1 MSKAKQ
7 IGTAAETGVRNHLLR
22 VGYSPLE
29 ARRNVLTG
37 GADQGDVWLESPRLG
52 LIVFEVKG
60 GASAKTASQEQIAK
74 WMQEAYTERSNASG
88 NYGFLVTQ
96 RSGFSAARSGNW
108 WAFAN
113 LSDLVNISS
122 STDANYSGRNNPIV
136 RLTLQELTDLIDG

>member
-22 VGYSPLE
+22 SGWTEIE

-37 GADQGDVWLESPRLG
+37 SLDQGDVWLDDKLHG

-60 GASAKTASQEQIAK
+60 GASAKSASQEQINK
-74 WMQEAYTERSNASG
+74 WFQEAVTERDNASAV
-88 NYGFLVTQ
+88 YGFLVTQ

-108 WAFAN
+108 WAFAS
-113 LSDLVNISS
+113 LSSLARLSNPDGDYLPNI
-122 STDANYSGRNNPIV
+122 DPIV
-136 RLTLQELTDLIDG
+136 RLTLEELTDLIRG

>member
-22 VGYSPLE
+22 SGWTELE

-37 GADQGDVWLESPRLG
+37 ALDQGDVWLNDPIQG

-74 WMQEAYTERSNASG
+74 WFQEAITERDNASATC
-88 NYGFLVTQ
+88 GFLVTQ

-108 WAFAN
+108 WAYAS
-113 LSDLVNISS
+113 LSSLIWITNADGDLHLAV
-122 STDANYSGRNNPIV
+122 DPIV
-136 RLTLQELTDLIDG
+136 RLTLQELTDLIRG

>member
-22 VGYSPLE
+22 SGWTEIE

-37 GADQGDVWLESPRLG
+37 SLDQGDVWLDDKLHG

-60 GASAKTASQEQIAK
+60 GASAKSASQEQINK
-74 WMQEAYTERSNASG
+74 WFQEAVTERDNASAV
-88 NYGFLVTQ
+88 YGFLVTQ

-108 WAFAN
+108 WAYTT
-113 LSDLVNISS
+113 LSSLTRLSHPNSDYLPN
-122 STDANYSGRNNPIV
+122 TDPIV
-136 RLTLQELTDLIDG
+136 RLTLEELTDLIRG

>member
-22 VGYSPLE
+22 IGYSE
-29 ARRNVLTG
+29 IDARRNVLTG
-37 GADQGDVWLESPRLG
+37 SLDQGDVWLHDSNLG

-74 WMQEAYTERSNASG
+74 WYDEANIECINASAT
-88 NYGFLVTQ
+88 YGFLVTQ

-108 WAFAN
+108 WAYAPLSN
-113 LSDLVNISS
+113 LFRLTNPSD
-122 STDANYSGRNNPIV
+122 TYSGPIDPIV
-136 RLTLQELTDLIDG
+136 RLTLEELTTLIRG